1 MLKPL
6 FLALALCPVPAL
18 ADTLTG
24 ADDPQFQNL
33 VTRLLT
39 ADDSAAV
46 KGLYDL
52 AVGGNTAALALLPL
66 AEGWVPAQG
75 SFTEKKK
82 LRQIDGQKIEDLAAK
97 SDPVAALWQ
106 GGTSS
111 QDLPGVIARALDLY
125 QQGEP
130 RKADTLLSAASLQ
143 DPTMAL
149 PSGFVDLPADPRM
162 LASMLEYRMN
172 LGDGSVLPI
181 LQTWLD
187 TDRIEGWIVMAILA
201 NPDVTA
207 TAKALAAEIKLPPD
221 AAARIADGVRI
232 ISVTDLTY
240 QHPPPVPAETV
251 SIVLRD
257 LMPRPQFAP
266 VRAYCEARCPTSAA
280 ACEAAFVTLL
290 GVPLPSIEQA
300 SPIHDTISEAE
311 FFASPRG
318 EQMLLGPAL
327 FAWNHRNWANGGAG
341 YSGPL
346 QDNPAF
352 QTARTVDACFAEGAL
367 RASEPLP
374 AAP

>member
-6 FLALALCPVPAL
+6 FLALALCPIPAL

-24 ADDPQFQNL
+24 ADDPKFQSL
-33 VTRLLT
+33 VARLLT
-39 ADDSAAV
+39 ADDPAAV

-52 AVGGNTAALALLPL
+52 AAGGNTAALVLLPL
-66 AEGWVPAQG
+66 AEGWVPAKG

-106 GGTSS
+106 GGTSNS
-111 QDLPGVIARALDLY
+111 DLPGIIGRALDLY
-125 QQGEP
+125 RQGET
-130 RKADTLLSAASLQ
+130 RKADTLLTVAFVQ

-149 PSGFVDLPADPRM
+149 PPGFADLPADPRA

-172 LGDGSVLPI
+172 LGDSSVLPI
-181 LQTWLD
+181 LQNWVD
-187 TDRIEGWIVMAILA
+187 SDRIEGWIAMGILA

-207 TAKALAAEIKLPPD
+207 TAKALAAEIKLPPN

-232 ISVTDLTY
+232 VSVTDLTY

-251 SIVLRD
+251 SVVVTD

-280 ACEAAFVTLL
+280 ACETAFVTLL
-290 GVPLPSIEQA
+290 GVPHLSLDQA
-300 SPIHDTISEAE
+300 TPLHDTMSEAE

-318 EQMLLGPAL
+318 EQVLLRPAL
-327 FAWNHRNWANGGAG
+327 LEWSHRNWGTG

-346 QDNPAF
+346 KDNPAI
-352 QTARTVDACFAEGAL
+352 QTASTVDACFAAGAL